1 MNSEN
6 GKVVELSPFEILC
19 DYVERANARKNVVDT
34 YHAAGESYLAFTAG
48 NKYYLLDMQMVQEV
62 STSIQDITVAK
73 YSLSWILSVLS
84 IRHWHRKASKS
95 AAVLS
100 SFIMKDRDIS

>member
-62 STSIQDITVAK
+62 STSIQDITCPLPLAGYWGLLGCVGK
-73 YSLSWILSVLS
+73 YSL
-84 IRHWHRKASKS
+84 
-95 AAVLS
+95 
-100 SFIMKDRDIS
+100 